1 MKYSVIILLLSLI
14 SCGSDLNEVKCY
26 ALGCSEEAIVKD
38 ITGLDGCSIVLELKN
53 GRLLIPERR
62 TYIQAP
68 TKEEDPLYYFDLRA
82 GQSVH
87 VSYVESLAMT
97 TCMAGKVVF
106 LTCITGFDK
115 PEQ

>member
-14 SCGSDLNEVKCY
+14 SCGSELNEVKCY
-26 ALGCSEEAIVKD
+26 PSGCSEEALVKD
-38 ITGLDGCSIVLELKN
+38 ITGLDGCSIALELKN
-53 GRLLIPERR
+53 GTLLIPERR

-82 GQSVH
+82 GQSVRM
-87 VSYVESLAMT
+87 SYVESLAMT

-106 LTCITGFDK
+106 LTCITVCDK
-115 PEQ
+115 TEQ

>member
-14 SCGSDLNEVKCY
+14 SCGSELNEVKCFPS
-26 ALGCSEEAIVKD
+26 GCYEEALVKD

-53 GRLLIPERR
+53 GTLLIPERR
-62 TYIQAP
+62 TYIQPP

-82 GQSVH
+82 GLSVR
-87 VSYVESLAMT
+87 VSYIESLAMT

-106 LTCITGFDK
+106 LSCITVCDK
-115 PEQ
+115 PEE